1 MMVRFQSKLTHVLPV
16 AFGGGRPA
24 FTLIELLVV
33 MAIIG
38 LLLGVLIPSLSKA
51 REEARMSVCRSNLSQ
66 LGLAILVYADHHDE
80 RIPRG
85 PACSGP
91 YDFACADLATPQL
104 WIGADN
110 DHHPSGAIGLGFL
123 LNRYAAD
130 GRNYYCPA
138 DDNETFE
145 EEFPRIGTTADAYGS
160 YSYRQ
165 LDGLP
170 PTARQ
175 GILSRMGVNAVSG
188 IQVPVQALAFDTI
201 SMGPTATTRHTNHR
215 GAAANVLYKDRSVT
229 SFSNQQGAFSIRPQD
244 VATPEG
250 IFSRMDQI
258 LINADFG
265 LHSAPDKAPLL
276 SEPPA

>member
-1 MMVRFQSKLTHVLPV
+1 MMVRVQSTLTHGSLRKFRSSP
-16 AFGGGRPA
+16 AA

-33 MAIIG
+33 IAIIG
-38 LLLGVLIPSLSKA
+38 LLVGMLIPSLSKA
-51 REEARMSVCRSNLSQ
+51 RDQAKISVCRSNLSQ
-66 LGLAILVYADHHDE
+66 LGLAILVYADRHQE

-104 WIGADN
+104 WIGADSH
-110 DHHPSGAIGLGFL
+110 HHPSRPIGLGL
-123 LNRYAAD
+123 LLKGFADD
-130 GRNYYCPA
+130 GRIYYCPA
-138 DDNETFE
+138 DDNENYE

-160 YSYRQ
+160 YTYRQ

-175 GILSRMGVNAVSG
+175 GILSRLGVNTVGG
-188 IQVPVQALAFDTI
+188 IDVPVEALAFDTI
-201 SMGPTATTRHTNHR
+201 SFGPSATTRHTNHR
-215 GAAANVLYKDRSVT
+215 GAAANVLYQDRSVVT
-229 SFSNQQGAFSIRPQD
+229 FSNDKNAFSLRPQD
-244 VATPEG
+244 FATADS
-250 IFSRMDQI
+250 ILSRMDQV

-265 LHSAPDKAPLL
+265 FRSAPDKAPLL